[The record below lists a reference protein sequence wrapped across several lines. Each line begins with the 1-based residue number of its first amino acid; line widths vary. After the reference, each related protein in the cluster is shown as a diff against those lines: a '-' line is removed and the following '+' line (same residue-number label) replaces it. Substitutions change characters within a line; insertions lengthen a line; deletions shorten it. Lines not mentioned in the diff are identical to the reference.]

1 MPPSAPTRAEPKPKK
16 KLQVWDGSAAMVE
29 QGRHWSSALIW
40 TFALL
45 FGSTLIWA
53 FTAKL
58 DQTIT
63 VRGRIVP
70 AGRVREV
77 VPRWRDQRGARHRRP
92 VDFRGDALFTVEAKG
107 LSSRRQALATVQLL
121 ELQAQGM
128 KGILVSGGDPARLP
142 PLPTVPTVADPD
154 QASKLLIANQQAL
167 QMRSQ
172 LVQLANKLASTR
184 QTLALKKAI
193 ADDMKPLFDA
203 GGLSRNAYLEQLN
216 GLQEIKSSVANL
228 EEERSKV
235 MGQVASQLNQTNRQ
249 LLGLRAELEGL
260 KESISYRT
268 VKAPISGQVFNT
280 AIKRSDVVNTSEI
293 ALKIVPCNWLEASV
307 NIQDRDIGF
316 VKVGMLATV
325 SVDSFLR
332 EFGYIT
338 GEVKSLGLEPC
349 LIPGEPDLQLPASIS
364 SISRRFWLV
373 TTSSTAEWHG
383 RKRQHQIAFT
393 SGDQHRHRHVHQ
405 AAGGG
410 EALPLISAASPP
422 PGCTAVRWHQR
433 CAPS

>member
-1 MPPSAPTRAEPKPKK
+1 MTEMPPSSPITEEPKPKK

-77 VPRWRDQRGARHRRP
+77 ESPSGGVISEVHVTEGQLIA
-92 VDFRGDALFTVEAKG
+92 RGDALFTVEAKG
-107 LSSRRQALATVQLL
+107 LSSRRQALANTVQLL

-128 KGILVSGGDPARLP
+128 QGILASGGDPARLP
-142 PLPTVPTVADPD
+142 ALPTVPTVADPD

-203 GGLSRNAYLEQLN
+203 GGMSRNAYLEQLN
-216 GLQEIKSSVANL
+216 RLQEIKSSVANL

-293 ALKIVPCNWLEASV
+293 ALKIVPRNRLEASV

-316 VKVGMLATV
+316 VKVGMPTTV
-325 SVDSFLR
+325 SVDSFPSG

-338 GEVKSLGLEPC
+338 GEVKSLGLDALPPSQES
-349 LIPGEPDLQLPASIS
+349 QTYSFPASIS
-364 SISRRFWLV
+364 LDQQEVLAGDKKLNLQSGMAVSANIKLRSRPVISIVTDMFTKQLEGVKRF
-373 TTSSTAEWHG
+373 
-383 RKRQHQIAFT
+383 R
-393 SGDQHRHRHVHQ
+393 
-405 AAGGG
+405 
-410 EALPLISAASPP
+410 
-422 PGCTAVRWHQR
+422 
-433 CAPS
+433 

>member
-1 MPPSAPTRAEPKPKK
+1 MTEMLPSSPITEEPKPK

-77 VPRWRDQRGARHRRP
+77 ESPSGGVISEVHVTEGQLIS
-92 VDFRGDALFTVEAKG
+92 RGDALFTVEAKG
-107 LSSRRQALATVQLL
+107 LSSRRQALANTVQLL
-121 ELQAQGM
+121 ELQAKGM
-128 KGILVSGGDPARLP
+128 QGILASGGDPARLP

-154 QASKLLIANQQAL
+154 QSSKLLIANQQAL

-203 GGLSRNAYLEQLN
+203 GGMSRNAYLEQLN
-216 GLQEIKSSVANL
+216 RLQEIKASVANL

-293 ALKIVPCNWLEASV
+293 ALKIVPRNRLEASV

-316 VKVGMLATV
+316 VKVGMPATV
-325 SVDSFLR
+325 SVDSFPSG

-338 GEVKSLGLEPC
+338 GEVKSLGLDALPPSQES
-349 LIPGEPDLQLPASIS
+349 QTYSFPASIS
-364 SISRRFWLV
+364 LDQQEVLAGDNKLNLQSGMAVSANIKLRSRPVISIVTDMFTKQLEGVKRF
-373 TTSSTAEWHG
+373 
-383 RKRQHQIAFT
+383 R
-393 SGDQHRHRHVHQ
+393 
-405 AAGGG
+405 
-410 EALPLISAASPP
+410 
-422 PGCTAVRWHQR
+422 
-433 CAPS
+433 

>member
-1 MPPSAPTRAEPKPKK
+1 MPPSAPITEESKSKK

-45 FGSTLIWA
+45 FGSTLLWA

-70 AGRVREV
+70 AGRVRDVESPSAGV
-77 VPRWRDQRGARHRRP
+77 ISQVHVTEGQLIA
-92 VDFRGDALFTVEAKG
+92 RGDPLFTVEAKG
-107 LSSRRQALATVQLL
+107 LSSRRQALLSTVQLL
-121 ELQAQGM
+121 DLQAEGM
-128 KGILVSGGDPARLP
+128 QGILSSGGDPDRLP
-142 PLPTVPTVADPD
+142 PLPTVPVVADPD
-154 QASKLLIANQQAL
+154 QASKLLTANQQAL

-172 LVQLANKLASTR
+172 LVQLANKLASAR
-184 QTLALKKAI
+184 QTLELKTAI
-193 ADDMKPLFDA
+193 AADMKPLFDS
-203 GGLSRNAYLEQLN
+203 GGMSRNAYLEQLN
-216 GLQEIKSSVANL
+216 RLQEIKSNVANL

-268 VKAPISGQVFNT
+268 VKAPSAGQVFDT

-293 ALKIVPCNWLEASV
+293 ALKIVPRNRLEASV

-316 VKVGMLATV
+316 VKLGMPASV
-325 SVDSFLR
+325 SVDSFPSG

-338 GEVKSLGLEPC
+338 GEVKSLGLDALPPTQET
-349 LIPGEPDLQLPASIS
+349 QAYSFPASIS
-364 SISRRFWLV
+364 LDQQEVLAGDNKLNLQSGMAVSANIKLRSRPVISIVTDMFTKQLEGVKRF
-373 TTSSTAEWHG
+373 
-383 RKRQHQIAFT
+383 R
-393 SGDQHRHRHVHQ
+393 
-405 AAGGG
+405 
-410 EALPLISAASPP
+410 
-422 PGCTAVRWHQR
+422 
-433 CAPS
+433 

>member
-1 MPPSAPTRAEPKPKK
+1 MTEMPPSAPTRAEPKPKK

-77 VPRWRDQRGARHRRP
+77 ESPSAGVISEVHVQEGQLIA
-92 VDFRGDALFTVEAKG
+92 RGDALFTVEAKG
-107 LSSRRQALATVQLL
+107 LSSRRQALSNTVQLL

-128 KGILVSGGDPARLP
+128 QGILSSGGDPARLP
-142 PLPTVPTVADPD
+142 PLPAVPAVSDTD

-172 LVQLANKLASTR
+172 LVQLANRLASSR

-203 GGLSRNAYLEQLN
+203 GGMSRNAYLEQLN
-216 GLQEIKSSVANL
+216 RLQEIKSSVANL

-249 LLGLRAELEGL
+249 LLSLRAELEGL

-268 VKAPISGQVFNT
+268 VKAPIAGQVFNT

-293 ALKIVPCNWLEASV
+293 ALKIVPRNRLEASV

-316 VKVGMLATV
+316 VKVGMPATV
-325 SVDSFLR
+325 SVDSFPSG

-338 GEVKSLGLEPC
+338 GEVKSLGLDALPPSQES
-349 LIPGEPDLQLPASIS
+349 QTYSFPASIS
-364 SISRRFWLV
+364 LDQQEVLAGDNKLNLQSGMAVSANIKLRSRPVISIVTDMFTKQLEGVKRF
-373 TTSSTAEWHG
+373 
-383 RKRQHQIAFT
+383 R
-393 SGDQHRHRHVHQ
+393 
-405 AAGGG
+405 
-410 EALPLISAASPP
+410 
-422 PGCTAVRWHQR
+422 
-433 CAPS
+433 

>member
-1 MPPSAPTRAEPKPKK
+1 MTEMPPSSPITEEPKSKT

-77 VPRWRDQRGARHRRP
+77 ESPSGGVISEVHVTEGQLIS
-92 VDFRGDALFTVEAKG
+92 RGDALFTVEAKG
-107 LSSRRQALATVQLL
+107 LSSRRQALANTVQLL

-128 KGILVSGGDPARLP
+128 QGILASGGDPERLP
-142 PLPTVPTVADPD
+142 PLPTVPTVTDPD

-203 GGLSRNAYLEQLN
+203 GGMSRNAYLEQLN
-216 GLQEIKSSVANL
+216 RLQEIKASVANL

-280 AIKRSDVVNTSEI
+280 TIKRSDVVNTSEI
-293 ALKIVPCNWLEASV
+293 ALKIVPRNRLEASV

-316 VKVGMLATV
+316 VKVGMPASV
-325 SVDSFLR
+325 SVDSFPSG

-338 GEVKSLGLEPC
+338 GEVKSLGLDALPPSQES
-349 LIPGEPDLQLPASIS
+349 QTYSFPASIS
-364 SISRRFWLV
+364 LDQQEVLAGENELNLQSGMAVSANIKLRSRPVISIVTDMFTKQLEGVKRF
-373 TTSSTAEWHG
+373 
-383 RKRQHQIAFT
+383 R
-393 SGDQHRHRHVHQ
+393 
-405 AAGGG
+405 
-410 EALPLISAASPP
+410 
-422 PGCTAVRWHQR
+422 
-433 CAPS
+433 

>member
-1 MPPSAPTRAEPKPKK
+1 MTEMPPSSPITEEPKPKK

-77 VPRWRDQRGARHRRP
+77 ESPSGGVISEVHVTEGQLIA
-92 VDFRGDALFTVEAKG
+92 RGDALFTVEAKG
-107 LSSRRQALATVQLL
+107 LSSRRQALANTVQLL

-128 KGILVSGGDPARLP
+128 QGILASGGDPARLP
-142 PLPTVPTVADPD
+142 PLPKIPTVADPD

-203 GGLSRNAYLEQLN
+203 GGMSRNAYLEQLN
-216 GLQEIKSSVANL
+216 RLQEIKSSVANL

-293 ALKIVPCNWLEASV
+293 ALKIVPRNRLEASV

-316 VKVGMLATV
+316 VKVGMPTTV
-325 SVDSFLR
+325 SVDSFPSG

-338 GEVKSLGLEPC
+338 GEVKSLGLDALPPSQES
-349 LIPGEPDLQLPASIS
+349 QTYSFPASIS
-364 SISRRFWLV
+364 LDQQEVLAGDNKLNLQSGMAVSANIKLRSRPVISIVTDMFTKQLEGVKRF
-373 TTSSTAEWHG
+373 
-383 RKRQHQIAFT
+383 R
-393 SGDQHRHRHVHQ
+393 
-405 AAGGG
+405 
-410 EALPLISAASPP
+410 
-422 PGCTAVRWHQR
+422 
-433 CAPS
+433 